1 MSSDQ
6 FSTLTISPYLSCLI
20 NPRITVRI
28 RLEQINPV
36 IGDLSGNKD
45 RILRSIKNAEEDGIE
60 LLLLPEL
67 VTCGYPPMDLLE
79 RQIFRDLIYQVNQEI
94 IETTG
99 NTAVIFGSVTEN
111 FSKTGRGIY
120 NSAIVAQ
127 YGEEKDRVHKA
138 LLPTYDVF
146 DDLRY
151 FEPGTEFNPVEI
163 NGVKM
168 GITVCEDIWYND
180 NDIQYHTYSVNPAE
194 KLAEKGAEVII
205 NISASPF
212 NKNKPVTRKNM
223 LQKHALGLELP
234 LLYVNQVGAQTELV
248 FDGDSLAFD
257 RTGMLIARSRRFV
270 EDIVDVEL
278 NTEDESLTAI
288 TDVTENLKNPF
299 VEQAIFE
306 GLVTGVKDY
315 LHKSKAADKVI
326 LGLSGGIDS
335 ALTAVIAREALGPEN
350 VIAVTM
356 PSEFSTEGSIT
367 DSEDLANN
375 LGIDLLEIP
384 IKDIYE
390 SFTSALEPHFKG
402 TDFGIAEE
410 NIQSRSRGVLLM
422 ALANKFG
429 YMLLNT
435 GNKSEMAVGYCTL
448 YGDMAGG
455 LSVISDLYKT
465 EVYKVSQW
473 LNEEYFKDEMIP
485 LNIIDK
491 APSAELRPDQ
501 KDSDSLPDYGTLDSI
516 LRYYIEQQC
525 SREEIIQTGLDGDLV
540 DEVIRLV
547 DLNEHKR
554 FQAPPGLKMSVKA
567 FGTGRRWPLVQ
578 QWTGQEKELTVNRQ
592 MSVNR

>member
-1 MSSDQ
+1 
-6 FSTLTISPYLSCLI
+6 
-20 NPRITVRI
+20 VRI
-28 RLEQINPV
+28 RLEQINPI

-45 RILRSIKNAEEDGIE
+45 RILKSIKNAEDDGID

-79 RQIFRDLIYQVNQEI
+79 RQIFRDLLYEVNRDI
-94 IETTG
+94 IEATG

-111 FSKTGRGIY
+111 HAKTGRGIY

-127 YGEEKDRVHKA
+127 NGEEIDRIHKA

-151 FEPGTEFNPVEI
+151 FEPGDKFHPVVI

-168 GITVCEDIWYND
+168 GITVCEDIWFND
-180 NDIQYHTYSVNPAE
+180 NDIQYHTYAVNPAE
-194 KLAEKGAEVII
+194 ELARKGAEVIV

-257 RTGMLIARSRRFV
+257 GAGALIARSKRFV
-270 EDIVDVEL
+270 EDIVDVDL
-278 NTEDESLTAI
+278 DTDTYAVSAV
-288 TDVTENLKNPF
+288 TDVSENLKNPF
-299 VEQAIFE
+299 VEEALFE

-315 LHKSKAADKVI
+315 IYKSKAAEKVI

-335 ALTAVIAREALGPEN
+335 ALTAVIAKEALGAEN

-356 PSEFSTEGSIT
+356 PSEFSTEGSVS
-367 DSEDLANN
+367 DSQILANN
-375 LGIDLLEIP
+375 LGIELLEIP
-384 IKDIYE
+384 IKDIYGT
-390 SFTSALEPHFKG
+390 FTDILKPHFEG
-402 TDFGIAEE
+402 TEFGVAEE
-410 NIQSRSRGVLLM
+410 NIQSRSRGVILM

-465 EVYKVSQW
+465 EVFRVSRW
-473 LNEEYFKDEMIP
+473 LNDEYYNDEVIP
-485 LNIIDK
+485 ESIINK
-491 APSAELRPDQ
+491 PPSAELRPDQ
-501 KDSDSLPDYGTLDSI
+501 KDSDSLPEYGTLDAI

-525 SREEIIQTGLDGDLV
+525 SREEIIQTGLDGELV
-540 DEVIRLV
+540 DKVIKLV
-547 DLNEHKR
+547 DLNEYKR
-554 FQAPPGLKMSVKA
+554 FQAPPGLKMSAKA
-567 FGTGRRWPLVQ
+567 FGSGRRWPLVQ
-578 QWTGQEKELTVNRQ
+578 RWTGQEKELTDGREI
-592 MSVNR
+592 SVRG

>member
-1 MSSDQ
+1 
-6 FSTLTISPYLSCLI
+6 
-20 NPRITVRI
+20 VRI
-28 RLEQINPV
+28 RLEQINPI

-45 RILRSIKNAEEDGIE
+45 RILRSIENAEDDGIE

-79 RQIFRDLIYQVNQEI
+79 RQIFRDLIYQVNRVI
-94 IETTG
+94 IEATG
-99 NTAVIFGSVTEN
+99 RTAVVFGSVTEN
-111 FSKTGRGIY
+111 PIKMGRGIY

-127 YGEEKDRVHKA
+127 NGEEIDRVHKA

-151 FEPGTEFNPVEI
+151 FEPGTEFHTVGI

-168 GITVCEDIWYND
+168 GITICEDIWYND
-180 NDIQYHTYSVNPAE
+180 NDIQYHTYDVNPAE
-194 KLAEKGAEVII
+194 ILAEKEAEVII

-223 LQKHALGLELP
+223 LQKHALKLELP

-257 RTGMLIARSRRFV
+257 GAGTLIARSRRFV

-278 NTEDESLTAI
+278 DPVKNSITAI
-288 TDVTENLKNPF
+288 TDVSENLKNPF
-299 VEQAIFE
+299 MERAVFE

-315 LHKSKAADKVI
+315 LSKSKAADKVI

-335 ALTAVIAREALGPEN
+335 ALTAVIAKEALGADN

-356 PSEFSTEGSIT
+356 PSEFSTEGSIS
-367 DSEDLANN
+367 DSEILAGN
-375 LGIDLLEIP
+375 LGIEMLEIP
-384 IKDIYE
+384 IEDLYGA
-390 SFTSALEPHFKG
+390 FTNALESYFEG
-402 TDFGIAEE
+402 TEFGVAEE
-410 NIQSRSRGVLLM
+410 NLQSRSRGVILM

-465 EVYKVSQW
+465 EVYNISRW
-473 LNEEYFKDEMIP
+473 LNEEYYKDEIIP
-485 LNIIDK
+485 ESIINK
-491 APSAELRPDQ
+491 PPSAELRPDQ

-525 SREEIIQTGLDGDLV
+525 SREEIIQAGFDGELV
-540 DEVIRLV
+540 DKVIRLV

-578 QWTGQEKELTVNRQ
+578 QWTGQEKKLTADRKI
-592 MSVNR
+592 SVNG